1 MYEPIKNPKTV
12 ELSGTKLPIE
22 ELHLTFITDK
32 LRNEYG
38 FLESVRTDIPVNNKN
53 KIMPMYTYP
62 CYEWLDS
69 IDWTDSKVFEFGTGY
84 STIWWQNKR
93 ADYYGVEDDGEW
105 YDRII
110 KLGFKNADRILVK
123 EQLKVKYEIDL
134 KKYMKRIYDYDFKF
148 DVIVID
154 GQVRFDCIKPAL
166 EKIKDNGMIIFDNSD
181 WHKSC
186 KEELDK
192 TDLIPIHFHGFKTMH
207 VDSETTSCYIGRK
220 FNKKANHIIP
230 MGGTIREQHSTDK
243 SIL

>member
-1 MYEPIKNPKTV
+1 MTKTV
-12 ELSGTKLPIE
+12 DVSGAKLPIE

-32 LRNEYG
+32 LRNDYG
-38 FLESVRTDIPVNNKN
+38 FLESSRSDVPVNNKN
-53 KIMPMYTYP
+53 QIMPMYTYP

-69 IDWTDSKVFEFGTGY
+69 IDWTGSKVFEFGTGY
-84 STIWWQNKR
+84 STVWWQNKKV
-93 ADYYGVEDDGEW
+93 DYYGVEDDGEW
-105 YDRII
+105 YQRII
-110 KLGFKNADRILVK
+110 KLINGK
-123 EQLKVKYEIDL
+123 QLKVKYEIDL
-134 KKYMKRIYDYDFKF
+134 KKYMKTIYDYDFKF

-192 TDLIPIHFHGFKTMH
+192 TDLIPIHFHGFKPIH

-230 MGGTIREQHSTDK
+230 MGGTIREPNSIDK

>member
-1 MYEPIKNPKTV
+1 MTKTV
-12 ELSGTKLPIE
+12 DVSGAKLPIE

-32 LRNEYG
+32 LRNDYG
-38 FLESVRTDIPVNNKN
+38 FLESSRSDVPVNNKN
-53 KIMPMYTYP
+53 QIMPMYTYP

-69 IDWTDSKVFEFGTGY
+69 IDWTGSKVFEFGTGY
-84 STIWWQNKR
+84 STVWWQNKKV
-93 ADYYGVEDDGEW
+93 DYYGVEDDGEW
-105 YDRII
+105 YQRNI
-110 KLGFKNADRILVK
+110 KLKKGK
-123 EQLKVKYEIDL
+123 QLKVKYEIDL
-134 KKYMKRIYDYDFKF
+134 KKYMKTIYDYDFKF

-192 TDLIPIHFHGFKTMH
+192 TDLIPIHFHGFKPIH

>member
-1 MYEPIKNPKTV
+1 MSKAVNI
-12 ELSGTKLPIE
+12 SGTKLPIE
-22 ELHLTFITDK
+22 ELHLTFITNK

-38 FLESVRTDIPVNNKN
+38 FLESSRRDVPVNNKN
-53 KIMPMYTYP
+53 QIMPMYTYP

-69 IDWTDSKVFEFGTGY
+69 IDWTDSKVYEFGTGY
-84 STIWWQNKR
+84 STIWWQNKK
-93 ADYYGVEDDGEW
+93 ADYYGVEDNKEW
-105 YDRII
+105 YDRI
-110 KLGFKNADRILVK
+110 KKSGFKN
-123 EQLKVKYEIDL
+123 KVKYEPDH
-134 KKYMKRIYDYDFKF
+134 KKYIKTIYDYDFKF

-166 EKIKDNGMIIFDNSD
+166 EKIKDNGMIIYDNSD
-181 WHKSC
+181 WHKSS

-192 TDLIPIHFHGFKTMH
+192 TDLIPIHFHGFKPLH

>member
-1 MYEPIKNPKTV
+1 MTKTV
-12 ELSGTKLPIE
+12 DVSGAKLPIE
-22 ELHLTFITDK
+22 ELHLTFITNK

-38 FLESVRTDIPVNNKN
+38 FLESSRRDVPVNNKN
-53 KIMPMYTYP
+53 QIMPMYTYP

-69 IDWTDSKVFEFGTGY
+69 IDWTGSKVFEFGTGY
-84 STIWWQNKR
+84 STVWWQNKKV
-93 ADYYGVEDDGEW
+93 DYYGVEDDGEW
-105 YDRII
+105 YQRII
-110 KLGFKNADRILVK
+110 KLINGK
-123 EQLKVKYEIDL
+123 QLKVKYEIDL
-134 KKYMKRIYDYDFKF
+134 KKYMKTIYDYDFKF

-192 TDLIPIHFHGFKTMH
+192 TDLIPIHFHGFKPIH

>member
-1 MYEPIKNPKTV
+1 MTKTV
-12 ELSGTKLPIE
+12 DVSGAKLPIE

-32 LRNEYG
+32 LRNDYG
-38 FLESVRTDIPVNNKN
+38 FLESSRSDVPVNNKN
-53 KIMPMYTYP
+53 QIMPMYTYP

-69 IDWTDSKVFEFGTGY
+69 IDWTGSKVFEFGTGY
-84 STIWWQNKR
+84 STVWWQNKKV
-93 ADYYGVEDDGEW
+93 DYYGVEDDGEW
-105 YDRII
+105 YQRII
-110 KLGFKNADRILVK
+110 KLINGK
-123 EQLKVKYEIDL
+123 QLKVKYEIDL
-134 KKYMKRIYDYDFKF
+134 KKYMKTIYDYDFKF

-192 TDLIPIHFHGFKTMH
+192 TDLIPIHFHGFKPIH

>member
-1 MYEPIKNPKTV
+1 MNERIMTKTTNIGEV
-12 ELSGTKLPIE
+12 KLPIE
-22 ELHLTFITDK
+22 ELHLTFITNK
-32 LRNEYG
+32 LRNDFG
-38 FLESVRTDIPVNNKN
+38 FLESTRNDVPVNNKN
-53 KIMPMYTYP
+53 QIMPMYTYP

-84 STIWWQNKR
+84 STIWWQNKK
-93 ADYYGVEDDGEW
+93 ADYYGVEDNGEW
-105 YDRII
+105 YHKI
-110 KLGFKNADRILVK
+110 KEKSKI
-123 EQLKVKYEIDL
+123 KYETDL
-134 KKYMKRIYDYDFKF
+134 KKYMKTIYDYDFKF

-154 GQVRFDCIKPAL
+154 GQVRFDCIKPAF

-207 VDSETTSCYIGRK
+207 VDSTTTSCYIGRK

>member
-1 MYEPIKNPKTV
+1 MTKTV
-12 ELSGTKLPIE
+12 DVSGAKLPIE

-32 LRNEYG
+32 LRNDYG
-38 FLESVRTDIPVNNKN
+38 FLESSRSDVPVNNKN
-53 KIMPMYTYP
+53 QIMPMYTYP

-69 IDWTDSKVFEFGTGY
+69 IDWTGSKVFEFGTGY
-84 STIWWQNKR
+84 STVWWQNKKV
-93 ADYYGVEDDGEW
+93 DYYGVEDDGEW
-105 YDRII
+105 YQRII
-110 KLGFKNADRILVK
+110 KLINGK
-123 EQLKVKYEIDL
+123 QLKVKYEIDL
-134 KKYMKRIYDYDFKF
+134 KKYMKTIYDYDFKF

-192 TDLIPIHFHGFKTMH
+192 TDLIPIHFHGFKPLH

>member
-1 MYEPIKNPKTV
+1 MTKTV
-12 ELSGTKLPIE
+12 DVSGAKLPIE

-32 LRNEYG
+32 LRNDYG
-38 FLESVRTDIPVNNKN
+38 FLESSRSDVPVNNKN
-53 KIMPMYTYP
+53 QIMPMYTYP

-69 IDWTDSKVFEFGTGY
+69 IDWTGSKVFEFGTGY
-84 STIWWQNKR
+84 STVWWQNKKV
-93 ADYYGVEDDGEW
+93 DYYGVEDDGEW
-105 YDRII
+105 YQRII
-110 KLGFKNADRILVK
+110 KLINGK
-123 EQLKVKYEIDL
+123 QLKVKYEIDL
-134 KKYMKRIYDYDFKF
+134 KKYMKTIYDYDFKF

-154 GQVRFDCIKPAL
+154 GLVRFDCIKPEL
-166 EKIKDNGMIIFDNSD
+166 VKIKDNGMIIFENSD

-192 TDLIPIHFHGFKTMH
+192 TDLIPIHFHGFKPIH

>member
-1 MYEPIKNPKTV
+1 MSKEVNI
-12 ELSGTKLPIE
+12 SGTKLPIE

-38 FLESVRTDIPVNNKN
+38 FLESSRTDIPVNNKN
-53 KIMPMYTYP
+53 QIMPMYTYP

-69 IDWTDSKVFEFGTGY
+69 IDWTDSKVYEFGTGY
-84 STIWWQNKR
+84 STIWWQNKK
-93 ADYYGVEDDGEW
+93 ADYYGVEDNKEW
-105 YDRII
+105 YDRI
-110 KLGFKNADRILVK
+110 KKSGFKN
-123 EQLKVKYEIDL
+123 KVKYEPDL
-134 KKYMKRIYDYDFKF
+134 KKYIKTIYDYDFKF

-166 EKIKDNGMIIFDNSD
+166 EKIKDNGMIIYDNSD
-181 WHKSC
+181 WHKSS

-192 TDLIPIHFHGFKTMH
+192 TDLIPIHFHGFKPLH

-220 FNKKANHIIP
+220 FYKKAKHIIP
-230 MGGTIREQHSTDK
+230 MGGTIREQHQTDK

>member
-1 MYEPIKNPKTV
+1 MTNGYRPKTV
-12 ELSGTKLPIE
+12 DVSGAKLPIE

-32 LRNEYG
+32 LRNDYG
-38 FLESVRTDIPVNNKN
+38 FLESSRSDVPVNNKN
-53 KIMPMYTYP
+53 QIMPMYTYP

-84 STIWWQNKR
+84 STIWWQNKK
-93 ADYYGVEDDGEW
+93 ADYYGVEDDVEW
-105 YDRII
+105 YQRII
-110 KLGFKNADRILVK
+110 KLINGK
-123 EQLKVKYEIDL
+123 QLKVKYEIDL
-134 KKYMKRIYDYDFKF
+134 KKYMKTIYDYDFKF

-166 EKIKDNGMIIFDNSD
+166 EKIKDNGMIIYDNSD
-181 WHKSC
+181 WHKSS

-192 TDLIPIHFHGFKTMH
+192 TDLIPIHFHGFKPIH

>member
-1 MYEPIKNPKTV
+1 MTKTV
-12 ELSGTKLPIE
+12 DVSGAKLPIE

-32 LRNEYG
+32 LRNDYG
-38 FLESVRTDIPVNNKN
+38 FLEASRSDVPVNIKN
-53 KIMPMYTYP
+53 QIMPMYTYP

-69 IDWTDSKVFEFGTGY
+69 IDRTGSKVFEFGTGY
-84 STIWWQNKR
+84 STVWWQNKKV
-93 ADYYGVEDDGEW
+93 DYYGVEDDGEW
-105 YDRII
+105 YQRII
-110 KLGFKNADRILVK
+110 KLINGK
-123 EQLKVKYEIDL
+123 QLKVKYEIDL
-134 KKYMKRIYDYDFKF
+134 KKYMKTIYDYDFKF

-192 TDLIPIHFHGFKTMH
+192 TDLIPIHFHGFKPIH

>member
-1 MYEPIKNPKTV
+1 M
-12 ELSGTKLPIE
+12 
-22 ELHLTFITDK
+22 
-32 LRNEYG
+32 
-38 FLESVRTDIPVNNKN
+38 
-53 KIMPMYTYP
+53 
-62 CYEWLDS
+62 
-69 IDWTDSKVFEFGTGY
+69 
-84 STIWWQNKR
+84 
-93 ADYYGVEDDGEW
+93 EDNGEW
-105 YDRII
+105 YQRII
-110 KLGFKNADRILVK
+110 KLINGK
-123 EQLKVKYEIDL
+123 QLKVKYEIDL
-134 KKYMKRIYDYDFKF
+134 KKYMKTIYDYDFKF

-192 TDLIPIHFHGFKTMH
+192 TDLIPIHFHGFKPIH

>member
-1 MYEPIKNPKTV
+1 MSKAVNI
-12 ELSGTKLPIE
+12 SGTKLPIE
-22 ELHLTFITDK
+22 ELHLTFITNK

-38 FLESVRTDIPVNNKN
+38 FLESSRSDVPVNNKN
-53 KIMPMYTYP
+53 QIIPMYTYP

-69 IDWTDSKVFEFGTGY
+69 IDWTDSKVYEFGTGY
-84 STIWWQNKR
+84 STIWWQNKK
-93 ADYYGVEDDGEW
+93 ADYYGVEDNKEW
-105 YDRII
+105 YDRI
-110 KLGFKNADRILVK
+110 KKSGFKN
-123 EQLKVKYEIDL
+123 KVKYEPDL
-134 KKYMKRIYDYDFKF
+134 KKYIKTIYDYDFKF

-192 TDLIPIHFHGFKTMH
+192 TDLIPIHFHGFKPIH

>member
-1 MYEPIKNPKTV
+1 MTNGYRPKTV
-12 ELSGTKLPIE
+12 DVSGAKLPIE

-32 LRNEYG
+32 LRNDYG
-38 FLESVRTDIPVNNKN
+38 FLESSRSDVPVNNKN
-53 KIMPMYTYP
+53 QIMPMYTYP

-69 IDWTDSKVFEFGTGY
+69 IDWTGSKVFEFGTGY
-84 STIWWQNKR
+84 STVWWQNKKV
-93 ADYYGVEDDGEW
+93 DYYGVEDDGEW
-105 YDRII
+105 YQRII
-110 KLGFKNADRILVK
+110 KLINGK
-123 EQLKVKYEIDL
+123 QLKVKYEIDL
-134 KKYMKRIYDYDFKF
+134 KKYMKTIYDYDFKF

-166 EKIKDNGMIIFDNSD
+166 EKIKDNGMIIYDNSD
-181 WHKSC
+181 WHKSS

-192 TDLIPIHFHGFKTMH
+192 TDLIPIHFHGFKPIH

>member
-1 MYEPIKNPKTV
+1 MSKAVNI
-12 ELSGTKLPIE
+12 SGTKLPIE
-22 ELHLTFITDK
+22 ELHLTFITNK

-38 FLESVRTDIPVNNKN
+38 FLESSRSDVPVNNKN
-53 KIMPMYTYP
+53 QIMPMYTYP

-69 IDWTDSKVFEFGTGY
+69 IDWTDSKVYEFGTGY
-84 STIWWQNKR
+84 STIWWQNKK
-93 ADYYGVEDDGEW
+93 ADYYGVEDNKEW
-105 YDRII
+105 YDRI
-110 KLGFKNADRILVK
+110 KKSGFKN
-123 EQLKVKYEIDL
+123 KVKYEPDL
-134 KKYMKRIYDYDFKF
+134 KKYIKTIYDYDFKF

-192 TDLIPIHFHGFKTMH
+192 TDLIPIHFHGFKPIH

>member
-1 MYEPIKNPKTV
+1 MTKTV
-12 ELSGTKLPIE
+12 DVSGAKLPIE

-32 LRNEYG
+32 LRNDYG
-38 FLESVRTDIPVNNKN
+38 FLESSRSDVPVNNKN
-53 KIMPMYTYP
+53 QIMPMYTYP

-69 IDWTDSKVFEFGTGY
+69 IDWTGSKVFEFGTGY
-84 STIWWQNKR
+84 STVWWQNKKV
-93 ADYYGVEDDGEW
+93 DYYGVEDDGEW
-105 YDRII
+105 YQRII
-110 KLGFKNADRILVK
+110 KLINGK
-123 EQLKVKYEIDL
+123 QLKVKYEIDL
-134 KKYMKRIYDYDFKF
+134 KKYMKTIYDYDFKF

-192 TDLIPIHFHGFKTMH
+192 ADLIPIHFHGFKPIH